1 MWPLLNSL
9 NFFKY
14 IFLSLIFFALD
25 QISKVLIKSTFSEQV
40 SGYWITSE
48 GLDQIPIIDPILIF
62 KRLENKG
69 IAFGMD
75 GDGSLS
81 YIIMPVTILLTIGI
95 IVYLYRVSNNHKIIL
110 PVSLSLI
117 LGGALGN
124 LFDRIFF
131 GSVVDFIW
139 AIGWSYIFNLAD
151 TFITIGMILLVFS
164 DIVAQKKNRNDKQ
177 RNKNIS
183 S

>member
-1 MWPLLNSL
+1 MLLNSI

-14 IFLSLIFFALD
+14 LSLSLFFFALD
-25 QISKVLIKSTFSEQV
+25 QISKVLIKSTFSDKV
-40 SGYWITSE
+40 DGSWITYE
-48 GLDQIPIIDPILIF
+48 GLDQIAIIDPILIF

-81 YIIMPVTILLTIGI
+81 YIIMPITILLTIGI
-95 IVYLYRVSNNHKIIL
+95 IIYLYRVSNNNKILL
-110 PVSLSLI
+110 PISLSLI

-164 DIVAQKKNRNDKQ
+164 DIVMQKKNRNEKQ

>member
-1 MWPLLNSL
+1 MLNSI

-14 IFLSLIFFALD
+14 LSLSLIFFALD
-25 QISKVLIKSTFSEQV
+25 QISKVLIKSTFSEKV
-40 SGYWITSE
+40 SGNWITSD
-48 GLDQIPIIDPILIF
+48 GLDQISIIDPILIF

-75 GDGSLS
+75 GDGSFS

-95 IVYLYRVSNNHKIIL
+95 IVYLYKVSNDSKVLL

-164 DIVAQKKNRNDKQ
+164 DIVMQKKNRNEKQ